1 MTKKV
6 DSSWM
11 SLPTDRAAGTDPRVS
26 RRDLLRWAS
35 VLGVGGIGASLISC
49 SDPPEQDISSG
60 VTQPTAVQVGSTVNG
75 VVSGLFSG
83 VGARNA
89 KVEVVGAGT
98 VRADF
103 SGAFAIH
110 VELPGDYALIVS
122 ATDFVTRRS
131 ALRLSGNTTF
141 GMTLMEDDEGPGATF
156 LNQYA
161 RGTGPTSGPP
171 PRTPGQTNRW
181 ARTPRVLIYRRV
193 AGDPSTLVPGAQIDR
208 IINVVNSTFGQFTA
222 GALGFSP
229 MIEQVDSAPPADPAQ
244 IPVGAIGF
252 SQTSDA
258 SRGGGTTGAMS
269 DLYEV
274 ASGYAFTGLDAP
286 VALLN
291 RVFGQSLG
299 ATIVDDSML
308 SVMNPGGQSSFS
320 EKDAQASKVLYNRP
334 AGSRSPDVDPERYFI
349 NL

>member
-98 VRADF
+98 VRTDF
-103 SGAFAIH
+103 SGAFTIH

-193 AGDPSTLVPGAQIDR
+193 VGDPSTLVPGAQIDR

-229 MIEQVDSAPPADPAQ
+229 MIEQVASAPPADPAQ
-244 IPVGAIGF
+244 IPVGAMP
-252 SQTSDA
+252 T
-258 SRGGGTTGAMS
+258 
-269 DLYEV
+269 
-274 ASGYAFTGLDAP
+274 
-286 VALLN
+286 
-291 RVFGQSLG
+291 
-299 ATIVDDSML
+299 
-308 SVMNPGGQSSFS
+308 
-320 EKDAQASKVLYNRP
+320 
-334 AGSRSPDVDPERYFI
+334 
-349 NL
+349 